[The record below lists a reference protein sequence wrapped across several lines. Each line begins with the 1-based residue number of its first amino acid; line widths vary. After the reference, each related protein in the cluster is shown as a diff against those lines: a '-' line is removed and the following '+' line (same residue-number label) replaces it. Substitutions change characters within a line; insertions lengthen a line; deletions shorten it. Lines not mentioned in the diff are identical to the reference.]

1 MLDSLT
7 LLFLIL
13 WFHIYEKIIKIKK
26 KPLQIVLLLY
36 KTNLFLL
43 LNIEINVK
51 YENIILNYKGYK

>member
-1 MLDSLT
+1 MA
-7 LLFLIL
+7 
-13 WFHIYEKIIKIKK
+13 
-26 KPLQIVLLLY
+26 LLLC